1 MAGRQTRLGLP
12 GGTVRRP
19 RPAARRPRTR
29 GPAVRRRL
37 CRMGVADDG
46 AGLARRGQTA
56 DTACR
61 GRDRPRG
68 ESRGGRQAGRFCVT
82 AAYAPDRLRS
92 RLRDVHLG
100 RVFRVIHR
108 DYGSSPL
115 RAVPAPSR
123 FSDPGGGYAVVYA
136 SEAVRCAFWETLGR
150 NRFARR
156 RPRELP
162 RTEVEARLVVSIRSS
177 GPLALIDLRA
187 DGPIRIGAPSAAA
200 HDGNCAA
207 GAREPAGSRDEARR
221 GRSPEACRASR
232 CPGTPAPP
240 ASRGAGIAGDRCCSC
255 RWRRI
260 RGPGRGR
267 SRGGGFRVWLA
278 SGRASW

>member
-1 MAGRQTRLGLP
+1 M
-12 GGTVRRP
+12 
-19 RPAARRPRTR
+19 
-29 GPAVRRRL
+29 
-37 CRMGVADDG
+37 
-46 AGLARRGQTA
+46 
-56 DTACR
+56 
-61 GRDRPRG
+61 
-68 ESRGGRQAGRFCVT
+68 T

-123 FSDPGGGYAVVYA
+123 FSDPEGGYAVLYA

-177 GPLALIDLRA
+177 GPLALIDLRG

-200 HDGNCAA
+200 HDGNHAA
-207 GAREPAGSRDEARR
+207 GRALSAAVHATV
-221 GRSPEACRASR
+221 PEAEGFVFASR
-232 CPGTPAPP
+232 FTGHACVAVFGRAFGKLTAL
-240 ASRGAGIAGDRCCSC
+240 GIAD
-255 RWRRI
+255 
-260 RGPGRGR
+260 
-267 SRGGGFRVWLA
+267 LA
-278 SGRASW
+278 GHADFLDALDDYGITLTEAPVSGR